1 MGRETLIILN
11 PASRSGR
18 AARLWPRI
26 ASRVRDA
33 IGPAQVE
40 ETRAPRDAERLAAE
54 AAAGGV
60 ERILVAGGDGTLS
73 EVANGLLQAGL
84 ADRAHLGLLPFG
96 TGGDLARGLGVPP
109 RLEAALEVVVRGR
122 VRRID
127 AGRLEYSDRQG
138 QKDCRYFLNV
148 ASFGISGLVDEL
160 VNQAP
165 KHLGGTLSFLL
176 GTLQAIVRYRPECV
190 SMRADGEL
198 FYRGRIVLVAAAN
211 GRTFGGGMQVAPDSM
226 FDDGRLDLVLVEAMN
241 IPQLL
246 RALPRLY
253 AGTHV
258 SHRRVRSASV
268 KCLEADAPAGRVWLD
283 VDGEPL
289 GTLPARFDVVPDAI
303 GVLAP

>member
-176 GTLQAIVRYRPECV
+176 
-190 SMRADGEL
+190 
-198 FYRGRIVLVAAAN
+198 
-211 GRTFGGGMQVAPDSM
+211 
-226 FDDGRLDLVLVEAMN
+226 
-241 IPQLL
+241 
-246 RALPRLY
+246 
-253 AGTHV
+253 
-258 SHRRVRSASV
+258 
-268 KCLEADAPAGRVWLD
+268 
-283 VDGEPL
+283 
-289 GTLPARFDVVPDAI
+289 
-303 GVLAP
+303 